1 MLARV
6 TDLPSFSRLNSIPWY
21 GGAVS
26 LWMGVEVVSVSAPVN
41 GAAVS
46 MGVLP
51 SLCDI
56 LIPVLLGKYGDV
68 GLLGHLVVL
77 VLFF

>member
-1 MLARV
+1 
-6 TDLPSFSRLNSIPWY
+6 
-21 GGAVS
+21 
-26 LWMGVEVVSVSAPVN
+26 MGVEVVSVSAPVN

-56 LIPVLLGKYGDV
+56 LILVLLGKYGDV